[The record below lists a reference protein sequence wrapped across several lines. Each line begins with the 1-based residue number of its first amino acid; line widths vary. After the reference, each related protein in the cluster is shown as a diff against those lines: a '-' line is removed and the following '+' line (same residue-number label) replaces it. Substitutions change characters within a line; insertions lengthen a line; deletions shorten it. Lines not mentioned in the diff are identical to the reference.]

1 MHIRTFFCSDPL
13 TAVNVDL
20 QDVKIVKQVGGTMD
34 DTELVRGL
42 VLERGVSIYFIVVIA
57 Q

>member
-42 VLERGVSIYFIVVIA
+42 VLERGVSIYFIA